1 MIRDFP
7 AFPLLVTPEH
17 EYDSTWDF
25 LAEINTIARDE
36 SIDEHGNWVDEISII
51 SKDNQAAVL
60 YEIAANHHSPNNTRG
75 YCLELGTFEG
85 GSTAI
90 IGSALRIRPHLSL
103 PLFTVDQAYQSKAKQ
118 RWNTLDIY
126 DKICY
131 VIYDDYSFLN
141 YWHLPTRLLLIDSDH
156 EYEPMK
162 RLIPPAMKCVSE
174 GGWLVMHDYE
184 PGWDGVVKAVNE
196 FLDSQTFYE
205 LTVYLTESLLCI
217 RKDETL
223 V

>member
-1 MIRDFP
+1 MTKF
-7 AFPLLVTPEH
+7 AT
-17 EYDSTWDF
+17 S
-25 LAEINTIARDE
+25 
-36 SIDEHGNWVDEISII
+36 S
-51 SKDNQAAVL
+51 
-60 YEIAANHHSPNNTRG
+60 
-75 YCLELGTFEG
+75 
-85 GSTAI
+85 
-90 IGSALRIRPHLSL
+90 
-103 PLFTVDQAYQSKAKQ
+103 
-118 RWNTLDIY
+118 
-126 DKICY
+126 
-131 VIYDDYSFLN
+131 N

-217 RKDETL
+217 RKDERRLYEKSGHQFVIDKTWQSIL
-223 V
+223 EFIGH

>member
-7 AFPLLVTPEH
+7 AFPLLVKH
-17 EYDSTWDF
+17 DYDSTWDF
-25 LAEINTIARDE
+25 LAEINEIARDE

-103 PLFTVDQAYQSKAKQ
+103 FPPVYKCQHALATVDQAYQSKAKWERIGTHSPNNTRGYCLELGTFEGGSTAIIGSALRIRPHLSLPLFTVDQAYQSKAKQ

-131 VIYDDYSFLN
+131 VI
-141 YWHLPTRLLLIDSDH
+141 
-156 EYEPMK
+156 
-162 RLIPPAMKCVSE
+162 
-174 GGWLVMHDYE
+174 
-184 PGWDGVVKAVNE
+184 
-196 FLDSQTFYE
+196 
-205 LTVYLTESLLCI
+205 
-217 RKDETL
+217 
-223 V
+223 